1 MNGKT
6 AGETM
11 RNSTK
16 LKLVLSAFD
25 TELTMNED
33 ECFKLA
39 LINKR
44 TGERAEIEEKSF
56 TRLMNNA
63 FSYMKK
69 EILNKPDFA

>member
-1 MNGKT
+1 
-6 AGETM
+6 M

-44 TGERAEIEEKSF
+44 TGERMEIEEKSF

-69 EILNKPDFA
+69 QILNRTDFE

>member
-1 MNGKT
+1 
-6 AGETM
+6 M